1 MRNLR
6 VWRRYAVPSL
16 IGNFGEPLLYL
27 LGLGYGLGRFVSGMA
42 DMPYLAYLASGVL
55 CATAMNT
62 ASYEGLYAAYTRMT
76 RQDTYG
82 AMLATPLQVADVV
95 AGEVAWCATKALIS
109 GVTLFVVA
117 GALGAIPLAGL
128 PLAALPVV
136 LLMGLTFGAMAVL
149 VTTLAPSYDFFLYYF
164 TAFITPM
171 FLFSGVFYP
180 VDTLPGWL
188 QAAVVAL
195 PLFHGVELVR
205 PLFSGELPDPLAVH
219 LAVPAIYLIGAF
231 QLATVCLRRRLLV

>member
-109 GVTLFVVA
+109 GVALFVVA
-117 GALGAIPLAGL
+117 GFLGAIPLGAL
-128 PLAALPVV
+128 TLAAVPVV

-149 VTTLAPSYDFFLYYF
+149 VTTLSPSYDFFLYYF
-164 TAFITPM
+164 TTFITPM

-180 VDTLPGWL
+180 VATLPGWL

-205 PLFSGELPDPLAVH
+205 PLFSGELPDQVALH
-219 LAVPAIYLIGAF
+219 LAVPVIYLLGAF
-231 QLATVCLRRRLLV
+231 QLATVFLRRRLLV

>member
-95 AGEVAWCATKALIS
+95 AGEVAWCAAKALIS

-117 GALGAIPLAGL
+117 AVLGAIPLVPL
-128 PLAALPVV
+128 TLAALPVV

-149 VTTLAPSYDFFLYYF
+149 VTTLSPSYDFFLYYF

-205 PLFSGELPDPLAVH
+205 PLFSGELPDNIALH
-219 LAVPAIYLIGAF
+219 LAVPALYLIGGF